1 MATKK
6 NGNGQGQTNNDDKDE
21 GIFAVLGMDI
31 VAFSTLKS
39 SDQMIQVIDQLHEWI
54 VAALD
59 SKRIPRHEITW
70 SPAGD
75 GGYLTFQKP
84 HHCSLAFEVAFF
96 ICEEAKKNPKN
107 GMKIQL
113 RFGLHSGRIKK
124 NKDFSGIDN
133 VWGDGINITSRI
145 LAISAPSQL
154 LASNQ
159 YIENCIKNTEAEN
172 GGLIVGDS
180 FYRTM
185 KHGQEIL
192 VSNLHRGDTCL
203 NKDDASALRWQC
215 IGGLW
220 KKMSQEYAFLIQD
233 SIKSN
238 DFIAALAAGKLLL
251 DFGYKDGTYLLDS
264 QKDPV
269 KDLCNRV
276 SQYGKNRP
284 KNAPSDGLFSK
295 MSPEVLKNVL
305 KFSSP
310 LLFKAGDV
318 ICEENDDSD
327 SCFFPVSGTIYVH
340 LQGGKKIRIEEGQI
354 IGEFSLWIPEIK
366 RTATLKAHDEGL
378 CLKINTEQ
386 FRKLLP
392 PEGSN
397 FTTEVYSIIKNRII
411 NNILDSK
418 RFFNNADGIRHLLE
432 CEKYYTGTQL
442 DLDKKTY
449 IIFHGKVEIKPC
461 STTFA
466 AITGKID
473 KLEISVEGHF
483 GSEQVV
489 GIVAGTDRI
498 DGKFA
503 TVLTETVAVSI
514 SQDKLIALQEDS
526 KQEDSKSLKKIWQN
540 LFTSRLTE
548 IYFPR

>member
-1 MATKK
+1 MAIKK
-6 NGNGQGQTNNDDKDE
+6 NGNTQGQTNDDKNE

-39 SDQMIQVIDQLHEWI
+39 SEQMIQVIDQLHEWI
-54 VAALD
+54 NQALSFHGI
-59 SKRIPRHEITW
+59 SKEEITW

-75 GGYLTFQKP
+75 GGYLTFFSVRS
-84 HHCSLAFEVAFF
+84 CNLAFEVAFS
-96 ICEEAKKNPKN
+96 ICDKTKNNSKD
-107 GMKIQL
+107 GKEIQI

-124 NKDFSGIDN
+124 NKDFSGNNN
-133 VWGDGINITSRI
+133 VWGDGINVTARI
-145 LAISAPSQL
+145 LSISAPSQL

-159 YIENCIKNTEAEN
+159 YIENCVKNTEAEN
-172 GGLIVGDS
+172 RGLVLGQS
-180 FYRTM
+180 FCRTM
-185 KHGQEIL
+185 KHGQEII
-192 VSNLHRGDTCL
+192 VSNLHRGNTCL
-203 NKDDASALRWQC
+203 NKDDATALRWQC

-220 KKMSQEYAFLIQD
+220 KKVSQEYTFLIQD

-238 DFIAALAAGKLLL
+238 DFIAALAAGKFLL
-251 DFGYKDGTYLLDS
+251 DFGYKDGMYLLDRE
-264 QKDPV
+264 KDPV

-284 KNAPSDGLFSK
+284 KNIPSDGLFSK
-295 MSPEVLKNVL
+295 MTPEVLQKVL

-310 LLFKAGDV
+310 LIFKAGDI

-340 LQGGKKIRIEEGQI
+340 LLGSKKIRIEEGQI

-386 FRKLLP
+386 FRRLLP
-392 PEGSN
+392 PEGNS

-411 NNILDSK
+411 NNILDSN
-418 RFFNNADGIRHLLE
+418 RFFNNSDSIKHLLK
-432 CEKYYTGTQL
+432 CEKYPTGYKL
-442 DLDKKTY
+442 DLDKETY
-449 IIFHGKVEIKPC
+449 IIFHGKVEIKPD
-461 STTFA
+461 SNNPDFA
-466 AITGKID
+466 GIIGKID

-489 GIVAGTDRI
+489 GIVAGTDRL

-503 TVLTETVAVSI
+503 KVLKETVAVSI
-514 SQDKLIALQEDS
+514 SHDKLIALQEDD
-526 KQEDSKSLKKIWQN
+526 ESLKKLWQN
-540 LFTSRLTE
+540 LFTSRLTG
-548 IYFPR
+548 IYFMPK